1 MAGENNIK
9 WWMQFIKRFRKD
21 RLSFISFCF
30 LLFMIGVGLFA
41 DIIANE
47 KPLYV
52 KIDGQSYFPA
62 FRSML
67 LGTYDNNVFSHQNI
81 QNAENLIF
89 PLVPYSPYNQDIINN
104 KLKGPFDEQKIASNR
119 WRHWLGTDELGRDLL
134 SGMIYGVRYALGIGL
149 SSMALAL
156 IIGMFMGALSAFYG
170 DNGFVLPLH
179 RLLFFICSI
188 SIVLFTTFE
197 SRYFNWIDALKNGGV
212 DIIYE
217 TSILIGLVLLIWII
231 EKTVLKISLFN
242 KWMKLKL
249 NLPLDLIINRS
260 IEVTVSI
267 PVLFLIISLVAVF
280 SSSILL
286 LIIVIGLTQWTS
298 IARFLRAEI
307 LRIKELNY
315 IESAQALGYSDLRII
330 AKHILPNAITPVLI
344 TVSFGVAST
353 VLIEASLSFLG
364 IVPGDIITWGVL
376 LKGAKEFSAPWW
388 IAVFPG
394 LAIFFTVTVFNLIGE
409 GISDASNPKLNKA

>member
-21 RLSFISFCF
+21 RTSFISFCF

-81 QNAENLIF
+81 HNAESLIF
-89 PLVPYSPYNQDIINN
+89 PLVPYSPYNQDIIKN
-104 KLKGPFDEQKIASNR
+104 KLKGPFDKQKIASNR

-170 DNGFVLPLH
+170 DHGFVLPLH
-179 RLLFFICSI
+179 RLLSFICSI

-231 EKTVLKISLFN
+231 GKY
-242 KWMKLKL
+242 
-249 NLPLDLIINRS
+249 
-260 IEVTVSI
+260 
-267 PVLFLIISLVAVF
+267 
-280 SSSILL
+280 
-286 LIIVIGLTQWTS
+286 Q
-298 IARFLRAEI
+298 
-307 LRIKELNY
+307 
-315 IESAQALGYSDLRII
+315 
-330 AKHILPNAITPVLI
+330 
-344 TVSFGVAST
+344 
-353 VLIEASLSFLG
+353 
-364 IVPGDIITWGVL
+364 
-376 LKGAKEFSAPWW
+376 
-388 IAVFPG
+388 
-394 LAIFFTVTVFNLIGE
+394 
-409 GISDASNPKLNKA
+409 

>member
-21 RLSFISFCF
+21 RLSFISLCF

-67 LGTYDNNVFSHQNI
+67 LGSYDNSTFRYKNI
-81 QNAENLIF
+81 KNAESLIL
-89 PLVPYSPYNQDIINN
+89 PLVPYSPYNQDIIKN
-104 KLKGPFDEQKIASNR
+104 KLKGPFDMQKIPSYR
-119 WRHWLGTDELGRDLL
+119 WRHWLGTDDLGRDLL

-149 SSMALAL
+149 SSMAIAL
-156 IIGMFMGALSAFYG
+156 FIGLFMGTLSAFYG
-170 DNGFVLPLH
+170 DQGFSLPLH
-179 RLLFFICSI
+179 RLLFMLCSV
-188 SIVLFTTFE
+188 SIILFTIFE
-197 SRYFNWIDALKNGGV
+197 SRYYNWIDALKNGIF
-212 DIIYE
+212 DTIYE
-217 TSILIGLVLLIWII
+217 ISILIGLVFLVWII
-231 EKTVLKISLFN
+231 EKMALKISLLN
-242 KWMKLKL
+242 KWMKLKS
-249 NLPLDLIINRS
+249 NIPLDLIINRS

-280 SSSILL
+280 SSSIFL
-286 LIIVIGLTQWTS
+286 LIIIIGLTQWTS

-330 AKHILPNAITPVLI
+330 VKHILPNAITPVLI
-344 TVSFGVAST
+344 SVSFGVAST

-364 IVPGDIITWGVL
+364 IVPGNIITWGVL